1 MKVMISIPG
10 ALVEW
15 PIYGKTG
22 ALASKGDLGIKSNLT
37 LFHPSKPDVTIRDID
52 VDIDNL
58 LYFVRWVKEKYF
70 RSDGKGKVRVDY
82 DSNADYKKQLKKLT
96 KKAK

>member
-22 ALASKGDLGIKSNLT
+22 AIATNDNLGIKSKLT
-37 LFHPSKPDVTIRDID
+37 LFHPSKHDATIQDVSE
-52 VDIDNL
+52 DIDNL

-70 RSDGKGKVRVDY
+70 RSDGKGKVHVDY
-82 DSNADYKKQLKKLT
+82 DSNVNYKKQLKKLT